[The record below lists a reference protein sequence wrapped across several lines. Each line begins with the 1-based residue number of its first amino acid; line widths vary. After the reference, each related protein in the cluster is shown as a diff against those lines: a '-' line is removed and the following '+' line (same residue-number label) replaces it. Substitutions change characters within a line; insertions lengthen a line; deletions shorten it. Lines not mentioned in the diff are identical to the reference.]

1 MDKQFILSEIK
12 RTAEANAGVPMG
24 RDRFSQETGI
34 RANDWEGKLWAR
46 WGDAVREA
54 GFEPNAMTSA
64 YAADDLIHTLI
75 ALMRELGH
83 FPVAQELKLR
93 ARNDPNFPDPKTF
106 RNRFGN
112 KARLVETM
120 QNFCAG
126 RPEYID
132 IMSICLEVVPPR
144 IAATERDTVDSSINF
159 GFVYLIRSGRSYK
172 IGKTN
177 SLGRR
182 ERELAIQLPEKS
194 NTVHSIRTDDP
205 VGIEAYWHNCFRDRR
220 KNGEWFELTAADI
233 NAFKRRKFM

>member
-1 MDKQFILSEIK
+1 
-12 RTAEANAGVPMG
+12 
-24 RDRFSQETGI
+24 
-34 RANDWEGKLWAR
+34 
-46 WGDAVREA
+46 
-54 GFEPNAMTSA
+54 
-64 YAADDLIHTLI
+64 
-75 ALMRELGH
+75 
-83 FPVAQELKLR
+83 
-93 ARNDPNFPDPKTF
+93 
-106 RNRFGN
+106 
-112 KARLVETM
+112 M

-205 VGIEAYWHNCFRDRR
+205 VGIEAYWHNRFKDRR